1 VATVINRLTVTGDA
15 EEFERILGKITEY
28 MSAQPGFL
36 GHTLYRSRRNPKVYV
51 EIAHWASAE
60 QHRAA
65 MQGDGFRSQVKL
77 LGAHAVP
84 EPDVF
89 VEVESSGR
97 HADGDSGKAESQGGP
112 VAEPVTR

>member
-1 VATVINRLTVTGDA
+1 MATVINRLTVTGDT

-36 GHTLYRSRRNPKVYV
+36 GHTLYRSQRNPKVYV

-65 MQGDGFRSQVKL
+65 MQGEGFRSQVKL
-77 LGAHAVP
+77 LGAHAIP

-89 VEVESSGR
+89 VEVESAS
-97 HADGDSGKAESQGGP
+97 HQSAAESPGEA
-112 VAEPVTR
+112 VTEPAAR